1 MHLNTAGQRCTST
14 DDYVHTHTHT
24 DTRAHTH
31 THTNYTDSWGE
42 GQCGSFSE
50 KRNAFSLF
58 FEGREN
64 SRVFNVLGEV
74 VPDVRTEAGQRAK
87 AMGLRLKRRSLS
99 MCVFDE
105 ERRQREKL

>member
-1 MHLNTAGQRCTST
+1 M
-14 DDYVHTHTHT
+14 YTHTHT

-64 SRVFNVLGEV
+64 SRVSNVLGEV
-74 VPDVRTEAGQRAK
+74 VPDVRNEIGERTK
-87 AMGLRLKRRSLS
+87 AMSFAVEAS
-99 MCVFDE
+99 EFEYACV
-105 ERRQREKL
+105 